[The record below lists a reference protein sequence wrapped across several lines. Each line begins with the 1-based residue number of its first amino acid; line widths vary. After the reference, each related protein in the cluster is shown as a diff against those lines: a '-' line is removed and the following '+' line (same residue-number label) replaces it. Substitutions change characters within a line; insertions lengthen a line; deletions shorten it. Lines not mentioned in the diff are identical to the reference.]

1 MTAKTSHS
9 IIAVCYAYV
18 AGIVLHMLFPIDI
31 PLKAMWIITGIGLLI
46 AGGLIFMIL
55 LGNIK
60 KTTLLIPFF
69 LIVFLLFGYT
79 RHFAAVSIPENKIL
93 DIKISKV
100 GEVNLKNPIVL
111 EDTSRLKLV
120 KTSKTTSD
128 IVIRLKGELK
138 ARVPVLD
145 TNGLARVDKNGKWL
159 FNVIKM
165 PIVSEK
171 INVRAD
177 DPIGKIYKIRQ
188 PFNSISSIECVSDG
202 GNGSA
207 KISLYKI
214 PNHISSFTKIGRGKS
229 AVTILG
235 RITHD
240 PSVYA
245 NRAMISIT
253 PDFVQCDKGGPFF
266 KVEGGDVRTLL
277 YPKTENY
284 YKIAKT
290 AAYGY
295 NVQAKGELLTP
306 PGPANPMDFDQRTY
320 MKNHNLFGT
329 LFIDRGMIAPI
340 KLPDGSYASGS
351 PLVEFSLKTRD
362 KMLTI
367 IKQTL
372 PMPHSAFVGA
382 ITLGMRY
389 GLASRPGIL
398 SDYYSLKK
406 EGLTDAEYY
415 NYDKPHK
422 GWEDT
427 IEIQFKRAG
436 VNHVLAVSGLH
447 VTIITAMFVGI
458 FMLLRIPKK
467 MFVPITIFALVIF
480 AIITGARP
488 STLRAVIMNSLFLLT
503 WAYMKQGLRSAAL
516 FGLALAAVLILI
528 QNPLMIVDPS
538 FTLSFAAILSLVLL
552 TGPAYEMLSKM
563 RGNIFLAFLLFVSIT
578 TVIAI
583 RKFALMYTPSFLIFW
598 LLLWTGIFII
608 AKIIQPKVHP
618 IGDIGFQDLPNGFST
633 FFAAQFAIQIGM
645 MIPLSSVY
653 FMRWP
658 LGGMYANIIAIPL
671 AGVIIQLGMI
681 AGLLGM
687 IPGIGIYLA
696 LLLNAANWISSSAFL
711 LLSHVVARGC
721 PWPFVPKWH
730 PWLVVV
736 YYVYILA
743 FVYRKPLFSFLEK
756 ALSYIKLNRP
766 IYARIFAAVLAFL
779 LILPVIAAKNPDKG
793 KLKISV
799 LSVRYGSAIFLQ
811 TPNNKNILF
820 DSGAVTFG
828 ERGFNNTVRT
838 VLTYLARKG
847 VLRLDAAVLT
857 SPNISRSAGMAD
869 VLNEYR
875 VSKLFIPDTITGIKS
890 TMTEAEFKNYILN
903 GKINRDPETTRFSLM
918 YKRLINDPFWPK
930 RLTLAKT
937 FCYHDEGLINKWADM
952 ECEVIPLRKGEIIYE
967 ETAKN
972 GKKLVIK
979 VLHPDEKIF
988 ENKPVDNR
996 AAVIKIQYGDFSF
1009 LITSDINYDA
1019 QKYIADSLDEQQLKS
1034 EIMIVPGHGAEI
1046 PPYAFSKLRTSMKN
1060 CLNNGLKP
1068 LLKKVNPKVI
1078 IFEYGDPRP
1087 ILRETYKDARAA
1099 YKITHKFVKKCCP
1112 KSRILSTETDQA
1124 ILITSDGKG
1133 YELKTQAELRKDAGK
1148 TIGEGSED
1156 IGYAF

>member
-18 AGIVLHMLFPIDI
+18 AGIVLHMLFPVDL
-31 PLKAMWIITGIGLLI
+31 PLKIMWGITGVGLLI
-46 AGGLIFMIL
+46 SGGLVFLIL
-55 LGNIK
+55 LGSIK
-60 KTTLLIPFF
+60 KSAALIPFF
-69 LIVFLLFGYT
+69 LIVFLLFGYS
-79 RHFAAVSIPENKIL
+79 RHLSSVSIPENKIL
-93 DIKISKV
+93 DINISKD
-100 GEVNLKNPIVL
+100 GKINFDKPIVFN
-111 EDTSRLKLV
+111 DISRLKLI
-120 KTSKTTSD
+120 KSSETSGD
-128 IVIRLKGELK
+128 VVLRLAGELI
-138 ARVPVLD
+138 ARVPVLGS
-145 TNGLARVDKNGKWL
+145 NGLARVDENGNWI
-159 FNVIKM
+159 FNRQKM
-165 PIVSEK
+165 PIATDK
-171 INVRAD
+171 IIVRAS
-177 DPIGKIYKIRQ
+177 DPVGTIYKIAQ
-188 PFNSISSIECVSDG
+188 PFNSITSIVCVSG
-202 GNGSA
+202 GLA
-207 KISLYKI
+207 KLSLFKI
-214 PNHISSFTKIGRGKS
+214 PNHISSFTKVGRGK
-229 AVTILG
+229 APVTILG

-253 PDFVQCDKGGPFF
+253 PDFIQCENGGTFF
-266 KVEGGDVRTLL
+266 KVEGGDVRSLL
-277 YPKTENY
+277 YPTTSNY
-284 YKIAKT
+284 FKVART
-290 AAYGY
+290 SAYGY
-295 NVQAKGELLTP
+295 NVQARGELLTP

-329 LFIDRGMIAPI
+329 LFIGRNGMIAPI
-340 KLPDGSYASGS
+340 KLPDGSYAEGA

-398 SDYYSLKK
+398 SDYYSMKK
-406 EGLTDAEYY
+406 AGFSDAEYF

-427 IEIQFKRAG
+427 IEVQFKRAG

-552 TGPAYEMLSKM
+552 TGPAYEVLSKL
-563 RGNIFLAFLLFVSIT
+563 RGNIFLVFLLFVSIT

-583 RKFALMYTPSFLIFW
+583 RKFALMYTPSFIIFW
-598 LLLWTGIFII
+598 LLLWSALFIL
-608 AKIIQPKVHP
+608 AKKIQPKIHP
-618 IGDIGFQDLPNGFST
+618 IGDIGFQDLPNGFAT
-633 FFAAQFAIQIGM
+633 FFAAQFAIQVGM

-681 AGLLGM
+681 AGLLGL
-687 IPGIGIYLA
+687 IPGVGIYLA
-696 LLLNAANWISSSAFL
+696 LLLNAANWIASSAFL

-730 PWLVVV
+730 PWLVVA

-743 FVYRKPLFSFLEK
+743 FVYRKPLFNFLEK
-756 ALSYIKLNRP
+756 ILFYAKLRRP
-766 IYARIFAAVLAFL
+766 VYAKIFAAVLAFL
-779 LILPVIAAKNPDKG
+779 LILPVLAAKKPDKG
-793 KLKISV
+793 KLRISV
-799 LSVRYGSAIFLQ
+799 LAVRYGSAILVQ
-811 TPNNKNILF
+811 TPNDANILF

-847 VLRLDAAVLT
+847 ILHLNAAVLT
-857 SPNISRSAGMAD
+857 SPNIQRSAGMAD
-869 VLNEYR
+869 VMNEYR
-875 VSKLFIPDTITGIKS
+875 VDKLFIPNTISGIKS
-890 TMTEAEFKNYILN
+890 SMSKSEFKNFILK
-903 GKINRDPETTRFSLM
+903 GKLNHDAETTRLTEM
-918 YKRLINDPFWPK
+918 YNRLICDPRWPK
-930 RLTLAKT
+930 RATLAKT
-937 FCYHDEGLINKWADM
+937 FCLHSKNLINKWADM
-952 ECEVIPLRKGEIIYE
+952 DSEIVPLRKGQIIYE
-967 ETAKN
+967 ETAPN

-979 VLHPDEKIF
+979 VLHPDEKFF
-988 ENKPVDNR
+988 ENKPIDNR
-996 AAVIKIQYGDFSF
+996 SAVIKIQYGDFSF
-1009 LITSDINYDA
+1009 LITSDIHYDA
-1019 QKYIADSLDEQQLKS
+1019 QKYIADSIKKNELKS
-1034 EIMIVPGHGAEI
+1034 DIMIVPGHGAQI
-1046 PPYAFSKLRTSMKN
+1046 PAQAFSKFSAVMKI
-1060 CLNNGLKP
+1060 CLNDGLKP
-1068 LLKKVNPKVI
+1068 LLKKVEPQVL

-1087 ILRETYKDARAA
+1087 ILRETFRDARSAF
-1099 YKITHKFVKKCCP
+1099 KITKKFVKKICP
-1112 KSRILSTETDQA
+1112 KARVVSTDSDQA
-1124 ILITSDGKG
+1124 ILISSDGNG
-1133 YELKTQAELRKDAGK
+1133 FEMKTQAELRRDAGK
-1148 TIGEGSED
+1148 AVGEGAED